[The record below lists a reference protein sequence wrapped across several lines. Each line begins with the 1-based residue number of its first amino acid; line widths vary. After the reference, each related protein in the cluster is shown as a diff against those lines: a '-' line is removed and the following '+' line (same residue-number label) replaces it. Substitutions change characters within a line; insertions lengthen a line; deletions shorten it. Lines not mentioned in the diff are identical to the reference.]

1 MTILLGRAGHSD
13 NEAGEKEK
21 WKNQRKWPI
30 LPPPGDAFNKKAWN
44 GFSDRTQ
51 RKCLRKVH
59 EHGNTTVYTSVRDGV
74 TEVVQ
79 ALVTVIATTT

>member
-30 LPPPGDAFNKKAWN
+30 LPPPGDAFNKKA
-44 GFSDRTQ
+44 
-51 RKCLRKVH
+51 
-59 EHGNTTVYTSVRDGV
+59 
-74 TEVVQ
+74 
-79 ALVTVIATTT
+79 